1 MTDINV
7 NPLKEIFKLSKKG
20 EIIEEMKSIENI
32 PLFFKYIKD
41 EKIPSESR
49 ANIINEFI
57 KKLQAN
63 RYISEYFSSFENESI
78 YLILSKLYLNSA
90 SNEVLKSSILN
101 LIAELRINLDINK
114 NIYDY
119 LFQKLSLIYR
129 SENNLGKN
137 DLHEYL
143 VLLQSFLGETI
154 NNLKPRNYFSCSGNG
169 YFEVDL
175 SKLKLNVG
183 CSFTFIL
190 NFKLGNSA
198 LALENPA
205 ECPKTSLIDIHFSN
219 GYNINIDFEYPMFL
233 VVKEIQDKYIKT
245 LPVLEWMN
253 LIINIVI
260 DDKNNTVAYFYTNGE
275 NTLVAF
281 PFKNKKIT
289 NTDTINTIKF
299 FNNFYGE
306 VSSITF
312 LSQKDY
318 GYPGVNAS
326 DFLLQFKQYHEG
338 LWKRKKINNFIKLLN
353 DFDSIGI
360 EKTKSKTIFNKRP
373 VKIEKKIEKEEA
385 KITGKLIN
393 NLIFIF
399 TPLNYCSNDINNGGG
414 KNVIENVLGNVV
426 MKFFGNIRPHKYYC
440 FQKRIGTLGIINNI
454 LPLGEMFVIH
464 PELLDENNF
473 FIFLNIIKNILNER
487 KHNMKYLAENSFFEV
502 LSLFVEKYPKNI
514 FTEKI
519 LDEFA
524 EIGKC
529 LLAGNVESV
538 TSLYFEHI
546 LLNEKIL
553 LKYSEP
559 LQIKF
564 WNHILLFC
572 QLDSSQIEVFIK
584 MNRIA
589 LILRFY
595 DRNKYNAIC
604 CKRHMAVIK
613 DEFLVNKTIMDPPMN
628 QKLLSIQN
636 ILNVVISSQ
645 EPDKAFLLFKLL
657 TLDLSPC
664 LTEFILNIFI
674 NEFQKRKEDKSNW
687 KDRFIDVL
695 IENKYQ
701 TIIAN
706 TLLHSLPEIKISL
719 LTLISEINYRLIKT
733 NKTAH
738 FKAIEKIIK
747 QTLLPQDNFYAKSNN
762 KNINVNDNNN
772 NINKNNNDNKLK
784 NSTIVN
790 TKSQNIENKTK
801 PKVTN
806 KDDSHDVKKTNTIST
821 KKMSNLISQFE
832 KMKDKIH
839 GFAPPKQDLS
849 KSVIQNNNNNN
860 NNNNQEQKSQQIKNL
875 YKEIPDNNYK
885 LNYENNKGEVIIF
898 NNNVYFEYVENLYEL
913 LLLWAVNQVKN
924 PIFYQLDFKKLTVE
938 SPIALEFLL
947 SLALDINDLSFYI
960 KCIRIIY
967 FLSLTPVNAF
977 KMVLNPKIVCY
988 LLDIIYKYY
997 KNKGKKE
1004 SQCFEMIKN
1013 ILLNIFMHD
1022 MAYSESNR
1030 TISPYPCDK
1039 IDFLFLWGDKK
1050 IFQLKAKSQK
1060 DQIFDFLN
1068 EFLLEFLTAFKI
1080 KYERSMDLNVTKGN
1094 MQASP
1099 NNFYLKNYLILMT
1112 HFFRFSFYYKHD
1124 EIMKTEGLT
1133 FIAQSP
1139 KINSY
1144 LLFYITGMRLNP
1156 LKGEKMIEQWIDYP
1170 FFDDLYRRFSF
1181 IWNKIKNFDDKK
1193 KDKQKQNKILKYE
1206 KILNKIIL
1214 DKDKKNIYQKELEF
1228 LCFVENAGDKEYII
1242 PLIRIIPIQL
1252 MCVINSSETETNFR
1266 YWLKELKKFIRF
1278 IIIASSNLT
1287 RTNQLDLYNKL
1298 QEKCWITLATC
1309 LCFLKNLLDN
1319 PRLCKEKIQSTLQ
1332 SIMLFCCLIV
1342 KYQYEYTT
1350 KHKVIINIKLLGKYS
1365 RNDLIQSAV
1374 YILFTEII
1382 KDKTGSP
1389 LLNEKVLSSLAINQ
1403 YYAIIGL
1410 LDNKEWNECFF
1421 ENKHLKE
1428 RLYIDFFGMNNY
1440 KKIVDKRVSQV
1451 QFITKIKSDY
1461 YKKDILELLP
1471 SYEKELLKYS
1481 NNSLERNK
1489 KIKRIYKQFKKKAFS
1504 WNGFWSDRNLFF
1516 QNSDKLKLKVM
1527 NHLTKTMMKPV
1538 LEPILDISYYLP
1550 PFSGF
1555 NPETLFNKENTENKK
1570 FKLILDMDKI
1580 LKSSSEQNAL
1590 KESKNKID
1598 EKNSENFLR
1607 HIYAKSNPE
1616 LAESFQKIANSLD
1629 FGKEEEFKI
1638 IQESKSKDKTK
1649 EKKYFLSCLVKTSHH
1664 IKGVCFIDDNNLNF
1678 KVFLNQKT
1686 GSAMSGVEIGFTS
1699 NDEDYDPD
1707 RHTCFGSYFV
1717 FHPKDKDLYKISINY
1732 NHIKW
1737 IFRRRYYYKNSALEI
1752 FTTTNK
1758 TFYFNF
1764 KFEDEREI
1772 VINEIIKKLHEPA
1785 KIIDDLKDSKD
1796 IFENV
1801 IGYENVS
1808 ITSDT
1813 KKAIKRIKI
1822 SQKIESWKEWK
1833 LTNYEFLMWMNIYG
1847 NRSFNDISQYPVF
1860 PWILNDYNDPLKIE
1874 GENNEQKYNIR
1885 DMATP
1890 MGMMTVTDEAEAR
1903 KELFIENYETLKE
1916 TAEDGL
1922 MKPYFFGSNYS
1933 NPVYTCHFLMRV
1945 FPFTQIAIELQGSK
1959 FDQAERL
1966 FLSVENSFNFSLS
1979 QKTDVRELIPEFFY
1993 LPELFL
1999 NINNLNM
2006 GTLENGQKVNDITVP
2021 CHNNPYEFVE
2031 TMKTILESDEISN
2044 TIQNWIDL
2052 IFGSKSKGKEAE
2064 NAKNLFTEE
2073 SYQETLDINKVQD
2086 KEATLRKVEFGLI
2099 PSQVMSKDCLKK
2111 EKKDDLFKGKVITD
2125 PNSVLIKYVC
2135 KPIKDQTFFNKY
2147 KDFDIKVLY
2156 GFEISQDKICLIL
2169 SNNYIIEKKI
2179 NLSNFG
2185 KEFTDELL
2193 NTSPI
2198 LENTNKMV
2206 DYYTND
2212 AQFNKDIIYLK
2223 KLKILIIGGYYDGK
2237 INLYSFDD
2245 KQLIGE
2251 LYPFELEYPI
2261 TSISVGTDE
2270 DYLIVG
2276 NSIGNI
2282 VVYKIN
2288 SDINK
2293 WEIIKKIND
2302 QVSSISHIN
2311 CNSDLNLWLSTTIDG
2326 YINLYTLPLCKLART
2341 IKISTK
2347 KSSYAFLSSSPL
2359 PSIIIINDET
2369 NNSEIIV
2376 YSLNG
2381 KQISNL
2387 QLYYQLSNPIIIN
2400 DLNSN
2405 EYLSYIGKESISIV
2419 SLPHLELIAN
2429 IDIKS
2434 NIDINNMFISQDKL
2448 SLYCINESGN
2458 KVYVIRDEVK
2468 KIHEHVQK

>member
-1 MTDINV
+1 MSDINE

-20 EIIEEMKSIENI
+20 EIVEEMKSVENI

-49 ANIINEFI
+49 ANVISELI
-57 KKLQAN
+57 KKLQIN
-63 RYISEYFSSFENESI
+63 RYISEYFTSFEDESI
-78 YLILSKLYLNSA
+78 YLILLKLYLNPS
-90 SNEVLKSSILN
+90 SKEILKSAIIN
-101 LIAELRINLDINK
+101 FIAELRINLDINK
-114 NIYDY
+114 DIYDY
-119 LFQKLSLIYR
+119 LFQKMSLIYR

-137 DLHEYL
+137 DLHQYL
-143 VLLQSFLGETI
+143 ILLEAFLGETI

-183 CSFTFIL
+183 CSFTIIL

-205 ECPKTSLIDIHFSN
+205 GCPKTTLIDINFSN

-253 LIINIVI
+253 LIINIVN

-275 NTLVAF
+275 NRLVAF

-289 NTDTINTIKF
+289 NTDTINSIKF

-326 DFLLQFKQYHEG
+326 DFLLQFKQYQEG
-338 LWKRKKINNFIKLLN
+338 LYKRKKINSFINLLN
-353 DFDSIGI
+353 DFDSIGV
-360 EKTKSKTIFNKRP
+360 EKMKSKTIFNKRP
-373 VKIEKKIEKEEA
+373 VKAEKKIEKEEA
-385 KITGKLIN
+385 KIIGKLIN
-393 NLIFIF
+393 NLVFIF
-399 TPLNYCSNDINNGGG
+399 TSLNYCSDDVN
-414 KNVIENVLGNVV
+414 KNIVENALGNLV
-426 MKFFGNIRPHKYYC
+426 MKFYGNIRPHKYYC
-440 FQKRIGTLGIINNI
+440 FQKRIGNLGIIDNI
-454 LPLGEMFVIH
+454 LPIGEMFVIH

-473 FIFLNIIKNILNER
+473 LVFLGIIKNILNDR

-502 LSLFVEKYPKNI
+502 LSLFFEKYPKNI
-514 FTEKI
+514 FTEKV
-519 LDEFA
+519 LNEFS

-553 LKYSEP
+553 LKYSES

-564 WNHILLFC
+564 WENILLFC

-595 DRNKYNAIC
+595 DRNKYNEIC
-604 CKRHMAVIK
+604 CKRHMSIIK
-613 DEFLVNKTIMDPPMN
+613 DEFLENKKVMDPPMN
-628 QKLLSIQN
+628 QKLMSIQN
-636 ILNVVISSQ
+636 ILNVIISSQ

-687 KDRFIDVL
+687 KDRFITVL

-701 TIIAN
+701 AIIAN

-719 LTLISEINYRLIKT
+719 LTLITEISYRLIKT
-733 NKTAH
+733 NKIVH

-747 QTLLPQDNFYAKSNN
+747 QTLLPQDNFYAK
-762 KNINVNDNNN
+762 IH
-772 NINKNNNDNKLK
+772 
-784 NSTIVN
+784 
-790 TKSQNIENKTK
+790 
-801 PKVTN
+801 
-806 KDDSHDVKKTNTIST
+806 KDDSKLRNSTVANFKGKNTEEKNAKNTKVNHNVKDDQEIKKLNTTSIKKVST
-821 KKMSNLISQFE
+821 LVSKFE
-832 KMKDKIH
+832 YMKDKIP
-839 GFAPPKQDLS
+839 GLGPKKPDLS
-849 KSVIQNNNNNN
+849 KSVIQKPETKPSPAKIN
-860 NNNNQEQKSQQIKNL
+860 
-875 YKEIPDNNYK
+875 YDEIPDNNYK
-885 LNYENNKGEVIIF
+885 LNYENSKGEVIIF
-898 NNNVYFEYVENLYEL
+898 KDDVYFHYVESLYQL
-913 LLLWAVNQVKN
+913 LLLWSVNQVQN
-924 PIFYQLDFKKLTVE
+924 PNFYQLDFKKLTVE
-938 SPIALEFLL
+938 SPLAIEFLL
-947 SLALDINDLSFYI
+947 SLALDINDLLFYI
-960 KCIRIIY
+960 KSIRIIY
-967 FLSLTPVNAF
+967 FLSMTPINAS
-977 KMVLNPKIVCY
+977 KMLANPKIVCF
-988 LLDIIYKYY
+988 LLDIIIKYY
-997 KNKGKKE
+997 KTKDKKE
-1004 SQCFEMIKN
+1004 SQCFNMIKN
-1013 ILLNIFMHD
+1013 IILNLFLNNVVY
-1022 MAYSESNR
+1022 AESNQAL
-1030 TISPYPCDK
+1030 SLYPCDK

-1050 IFQLKAKSQK
+1050 IFSLKTKNKK
-1060 DQIFDFLN
+1060 DDTLDFLN

-1080 KYERSMDLNVTKGN
+1080 KYERLMDLNVNKGN
-1094 MQASP
+1094 INVNPS

-1112 HFFRFSFYYKHD
+1112 HYFRFSFYYKHD
-1124 EIMKTEGLT
+1124 EIIKTEGLT
-1133 FIAQSP
+1133 FIAPSP
-1139 KINSY
+1139 KITNY
-1144 LLFYITGMRLNP
+1144 LLVYITGMRLNP

-1181 IWNKIKNFDDKK
+1181 IWNKLKNYDYKK
-1193 KDKQKQNKILKYE
+1193 KNDKQKQNKILKYE
-1206 KILNKIIL
+1206 KMLNKIIL
-1214 DKDKKNIYQKELEF
+1214 DKDKKNVYQKELEF
-1228 LCFVENAGDKEYII
+1228 LCFVENVGDKEHII

-1252 MCVINSSETETNFR
+1252 MCVINSSETETNFL

-1287 RTNQLDLYNKL
+1287 RTNQLELYNKL
-1298 QEKCWITLATC
+1298 QEKCWIALAAC
-1309 LCFLKNLLDN
+1309 LCFLKDILDN
-1319 PRLCKEKIQSTLQ
+1319 PRFCKEKIQSTLH

-1342 KYQYEYTT
+1342 KYQYEYIL
-1350 KHKVIINIKLLGKYS
+1350 KHKGIKNIKIIGKYS
-1365 RNDLIQSAV
+1365 RNDLVQCAIF
-1374 YILFTEII
+1374 ILFTELI
-1382 KDKTGSP
+1382 KDKTGVP
-1389 LLNEKVLSSLAINQ
+1389 LLNEKTLASLSLNQ
-1403 YYAIIGL
+1403 FYAIIGL
-1410 LDNKEWNECFF
+1410 LDNKEWQDCFF
-1421 ENKHLKE
+1421 ENKHLRE
-1428 RLYIDFFGMNNY
+1428 RLYIDFFGINNY
-1440 KKIVDKRVSQV
+1440 KKIVDKRVKQV
-1451 QFITKIKSDY
+1451 KFITKEKNDD

-1471 SYEKELLKYS
+1471 LYEKELLKYS

-1504 WNGFWSDRNLFF
+1504 WNGFWADRGLFF

-1550 PFSGF
+1550 AFSGF
-1555 NPETLFNKENTENKK
+1555 NPETLFNEEKAEKNK

-1580 LKSSSEQNAL
+1580 LKSSDQNSL
-1590 KESKNKID
+1590 KEIKNNLN
-1598 EKNSENFLR
+1598 EKSEENFLR

-1638 IQESKSKDKTK
+1638 IRESKSKDKKT

-1772 VINEIIKKLHEPA
+1772 VINEILKKLHEPA
-1785 KIIDDLKDSKD
+1785 KIVDDLKDTKD

-1801 IGYENVS
+1801 IGFENVA
-1808 ITSDT
+1808 ITSDS
-1813 KKAIKRIKI
+1813 KKAIKRIKV
-1822 SQKIESWKEWK
+1822 SQKIEAWKEWK
-1833 LTNYEFLMWMNIYG
+1833 MTNYEFLMWMNIYG

-1860 PWILNDYNDPLKIE
+1860 PWILNDYNDPLKME
-1874 GENNEQKYNIR
+1874 GEENEQKYNIR

-1890 MGMMTVTDEAEAR
+1890 MGMMTVSDESEAR

-1959 FDQAERL
+1959 FDHAERL
-1966 FLSVENSFNFSLS
+1966 FLSVEDSFTFSLT

-2006 GTLENGQKVNDITVP
+2006 GSLENGQKVNDITVP
-2021 CHNNPYEFVE
+2021 CRNNPYEFVE
-2031 TMKTILESDEISN
+2031 TMKTILESDEVSN

-2073 SYQETLDINKVQD
+2073 SYQESLDINKVQD

-2099 PSQVMSKDCLKK
+2099 PSQVMSKDCGKRDKK
-2111 EKKDDLFKGKVITD
+2111 EDLFKGKAITD
-2125 PNSVLIKYVC
+2125 PNSVLIKYIC
-2135 KPIKDQTFFNKY
+2135 KPVKDQTFFTKY
-2147 KDFDIKVLY
+2147 KDLDIKVLY
-2156 GFEISQDKICLIL
+2156 GFEISQDKICLVL
-2169 SNNYIIEKKI
+2169 SNNYIIEKKV
-2179 NLSNFG
+2179 NLSNFT
-2185 KEFTDELL
+2185 KEFTDELI
-2193 NTSPI
+2193 NATPI
-2198 LENTNKMV
+2198 SGNFNKMV
-2206 DYYTND
+2206 DYYTNNS
-2212 AQFNKDIIYLK
+2212 QINKDIVYLR
-2223 KLKILIIGGYYDGK
+2223 KLKILIMGGYYDGK
-2237 INLYSFDD
+2237 INLYSIED
-2245 KQLIGE
+2245 KKLIGE
-2251 LYPFELEYPI
+2251 LIPFELEYPI
-2261 TSISVGTDE
+2261 TSISAGSDD
-2270 DYLIVG
+2270 DYLVVG

-2282 VVYKIN
+2282 VIYKIN
-2288 SDINK
+2288 SDVNK
-2293 WEIIKKIND
+2293 WEIIKKIYD
-2302 QVSSISHIN
+2302 QISPISHIN

-2347 KSSYAFLSSSPL
+2347 KSSYSFLSSSPL
-2359 PSIIIINDET
+2359 PSIIVINDET

-2387 QLYYQLSNPIIIN
+2387 QLYYQLTNPIIIK

-2405 EYLSYIGKESISIV
+2405 EYLAYIGKESISIM
-2419 SLPHLELIAN
+2419 SLPHLELTAN

-2434 NIDINNMFISQDKL
+2434 NVGISNIFISQDKL
-2448 SLYCINESGN
+2448 NLYCFNKNGN
-2458 KVYVIRDEVK
+2458 KAYVIRDDVK
-2468 KIHEHVQK
+2468 KIHEHV